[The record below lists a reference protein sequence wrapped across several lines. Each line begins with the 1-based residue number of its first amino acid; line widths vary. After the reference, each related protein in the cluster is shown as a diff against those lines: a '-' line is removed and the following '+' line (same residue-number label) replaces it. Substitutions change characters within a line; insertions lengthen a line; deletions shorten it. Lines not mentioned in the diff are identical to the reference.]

1 MDYISFLSQP
11 AFFSF
16 LLEIDRS
23 IAEEAHGIPCVHCGG
38 KLDRADFW
46 RSGHGLPSGGDDECR
61 RRFSFCCRADGC
73 RRRSMPESLR
83 FLRGMSYVSLV
94 IVLFSALSNGGGQG
108 RTATL
113 AKRLKVS
120 RQTVQRWLR
129 WWHEVFMVSP
139 FWRIRRGQ
147 FMPSLLETDLPHS
160 LLDHYKDMI
169 DPRSGVASL
178 LGFLAP
184 FSRS

>member
-1 MDYISFLSQP
+1 
-11 AFFSF
+11 
-16 LLEIDRS
+16 
-23 IAEEAHGIPCVHCGG
+23 
-38 KLDRADFW
+38 
-46 RSGHGLPSGGDDECR
+46 
-61 RRFSFCCRADGC
+61 
-73 RRRSMPESLR
+73 
-83 FLRGMSYVSLV
+83 MSYVSLV